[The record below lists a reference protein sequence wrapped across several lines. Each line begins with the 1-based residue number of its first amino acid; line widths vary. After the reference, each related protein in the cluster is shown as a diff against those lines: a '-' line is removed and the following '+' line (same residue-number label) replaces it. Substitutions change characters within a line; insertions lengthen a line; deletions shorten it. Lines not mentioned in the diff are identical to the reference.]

1 MRLVLLG
8 PPGAGKGTQ
17 AAKLADR
24 FAIPQISTGDI
35 LREHV
40 QDSTRLG
47 VRARTYM
54 DRGEYVPDDLVVEM
68 VMQRLHDPDAEKG
81 FILDGFPR
89 TLPQAKALDAALAQA
104 GRPLSAVLRF
114 TIADDMAIRRLT
126 ARWTCPNC
134 KRTYNLEFKPPV
146 KEGICDT
153 CGHELVRRSD
163 DDELTVRRR
172 IEVYRSQTEPL
183 ERFYVERGLLREVD
197 AQAREDDVTE
207 RTLAVLADIED

>member
-17 AAKLADR
+17 AAKLAER
-24 FAIPQISTGDI
+24 FGIPQISTGDI

-47 VRARTYM
+47 VMARTYM

-68 VMQRLHDPDAEKG
+68 VMQRLDDPDAEKG

-89 TLPQAKALDAALAQA
+89 TVPQAEALDDALAAA
-104 GRPLSAVLRF
+104 GRPLSAVLKF
-114 TIADDMAIRRLT
+114 AIADEMAIRRLT

-146 KEGICDT
+146 KEGICDV
-153 CGHELVRRSD
+153 VRPRVGAP
-163 DDELTVRRR
+163 VRRR
-172 IEVYRSQTEPL
+172 RAHGAPPASRST
-183 ERFYVERGLLREVD
+183 
-197 AQAREDDVTE
+197 ARRPSRSSASTASVACSA
-207 RTLAVLADIED
+207 R

>member
-17 AAKLADR
+17 AAQLADR
-24 FAIPQISTGDI
+24 FGIPQISTGDI

-40 QDSTRLG
+40 QDNTRLG
-47 VRARTYM
+47 VRARIYM

-68 VMQRLHDPDAEKG
+68 VMQRLNDPDAEKG

-89 TLPQAKALDAALAQA
+89 TVPQAQALENALATA
-104 GRPLSAVLRF
+104 GRPLSAVLKF
-114 TIADDMAIRRLT
+114 AIADEMAIRRLT
-126 ARWTCPNC
+126 ARWTCSNC

-146 KEGICDT
+146 KEGICDV
-153 CGHELVRRSD
+153 CGQQLERRSD

-172 IEVYRSQTEPL
+172 IEVYRGQTEPL
-183 ERFYVERGLLREVD
+183 EHFYQDRALLREVN
-197 AQAREDDVTE
+197 AQAREADVTE
-207 RTLAVLADIED
+207 RTMEILSDIRE